1 MSYYTGTTNWT
12 QSGTDFSLTADVGE
26 IYGTSTYVYEPLIK
40 WLPNS
45 CKHKKYL
52 PTWHLVRSYK

>member
-1 MSYYTGTTNWT
+1 MSWTNT
-12 QSGTDFSLTADVGE
+12 SSAS
-26 IYGTSTYVYEPLIK
+26 TSTLTFDIDDIATTTIELPDPLID

-45 CKHKKYL
+45 CLYEKYL